1 MGCMQIKAV
10 IRKLLGD
17 KPNQTEL
24 AKQLGVS
31 QPQISR
37 WLRGQDPRGAT
48 RARITALAVK
58 RRIISRAEDVEES
71 PVSVIGFV
79 GAGGEIIYNEG
90 QGPFD
95 EAPMPPDGPDGPIV
109 AVVVRGSSMAP
120 QIKDGWTVYYQN
132 VQRPP
137 TDDLYGKPCVIGL
150 PDGRVLIKELQP
162 GRGRGLFDLY
172 SVNGDLERD
181 QPVSWAAKVE
191 YIKPR

>member
-1 MGCMQIKAV
+1 MAMHIKAV
-10 IRKLLGD
+10 IEKLLGD
-17 KPNQTEL
+17 EGNQQEL
-24 AKQLGVS
+24 ADALRVS
-31 QPQISR
+31 QPTVSR
-37 WLRGQDPRGAT
+37 WLSGSDPRGET
-48 RARITALAVK
+48 RDKIKALAVK
-58 RRIISRAEDVEES
+58 RGIISRASDVEDS

-109 AVVVRGSSMAP
+109 AVRVRGSSMAP

-162 GRGRGLFDLY
+162 GRGKGLFDLY